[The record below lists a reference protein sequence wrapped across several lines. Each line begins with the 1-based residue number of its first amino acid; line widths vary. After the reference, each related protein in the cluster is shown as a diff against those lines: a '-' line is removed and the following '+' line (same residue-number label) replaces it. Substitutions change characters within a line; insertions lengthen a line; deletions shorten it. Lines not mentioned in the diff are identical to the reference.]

1 MAHIKQTISAAP
13 GILTPIIVVLYK
25 TSAPTS
31 EYARLTIPLPH
42 TAPYIY
48 EFSSVDPDIYNV
60 KHYST
65 PDGTTLGTVLK
76 DFFCDSTLNVITEDS
91 KFYTVDGP
99 DPEDPVSGTDTITDA
114 PFIDGN
120 TVVELFQEG
129 FRQLEPGVEWRQDPG
144 GVIKLLGGILNNGGQ
159 KWFVRIKISSATTT
173 AGYNDTFSIIDV
185 VTGDVTLGS
194 GHYNHTIL
202 VTSSPNKQ
210 TTTLPLIGTV
220 PDGKGFVVVH
230 DRGNAI
236 NVIVKAQSGEVIRFR
251 GQDKNQVV
259 LGIGEIIKIIKKGSK
274 YYVLDF
280 NGQWERVGEFIG
292 WYSNLKDNFVPLS
305 GGEFDPSIYVRLGE
319 LVDSLDPSLVVDYT
333 AFDSTAVFNG
343 ETVYHKRG
351 FFAKDAGTGKIKVP
365 DLSAKGIRFLKNY
378 GGSDADRADNIPGGY
393 QHDRMRDHN
402 HKDLQGEDTSH
413 GSSSS
418 ALTGTVRLL
427 VNSTGGNVVT
437 IANSKTGGVQIGGVD
452 AFGADTHGKNIGML
466 PLLAI

>member
-25 TSAPTS
+25 TSSPGT
-31 EYARLTIPLPH
+31 EYARLTIPTPH
-42 TAPYIY
+42 TAPQIY
-48 EFSSVDPDIYNV
+48 EFSSVDPDIYEV

-76 DFFCDSTLNVITEDS
+76 DFFCDSTTNTILSERR
-91 KFYTVDGP
+91 FYTVGGP
-99 DPEDPVSGTDTITDA
+99 GTYDPADSTDNITD
-114 PFIDGN
+114 PYFDGK
-120 TVVELFQEG
+120 TISGIFQEG
-129 FRQLEPGVEWRQDPG
+129 FRYLKDAVEWRQDPG
-144 GVIKLLGGILNNGGQ
+144 GVLKLLSGILNNNGMT
-159 KWFVRIKISSATTT
+159 WSVEISYQQVVATP
-173 AGYNDTFSIIDV
+173 GVNDAFSIIDV
-185 VTGDVTLGS
+185 LTGDATLGS
-194 GHYNHTIL
+194 PNYNHTIL

-220 PDGKGFVVVH
+220 PDGKGFMIMH

-236 NVIVKAQSGEVIRFR
+236 NVIVKAQTGEVIRFR

-259 LGIGEIIKIIKKGSK
+259 LGIGEVIKIIKSGSK
-274 YYVLDF
+274 YYATPVH
-280 NGQWERVGEFIG
+280 GQWERVGEFIG

-319 LVDSLDPSLVVDYT
+319 LVDSLDPALVVDYAT
-333 AFDSTAVFNG
+333 FDSTAVFNG

-351 FFAKDAGTGKIKVP
+351 FFAKDSGTGKIKVP

-378 GGSDADRADNIPGGY
+378 GGSDSDRADNMPGGY

-418 ALTGTVRLL
+418 ALTGVVRLL

-437 IANSKTGGVQIGGVD
+437 IASSKTGGIVIGGVD

>member
-31 EYARLTIPLPH
+31 EYARLTIPTPH

-76 DFFCDSTLNVITEDS
+76 DFFCDSVTNTILSERR
-91 KFYTVDGP
+91 FYVVGGP
-99 DPEDPVSGTDTITDA
+99 GAYDPVDSTDNITD
-114 PFIDGN
+114 PYFDGK
-120 TVVELFQEG
+120 TISGIFQEG
-129 FRQLEPGVEWRQDPG
+129 FRYLKDAVEWRQDPG
-144 GVIKLLGGILNNGGQ
+144 GVLKLLSGILNNSGMT
-159 KWFVRIKISSATTT
+159 WAVEISYQQTIATPGT
-173 AGYNDTFSIIDV
+173 NDTFSIIDV
-185 VTGDVTLGS
+185 VTGDVTLNS
-194 GHYNHTIL
+194 GNYNHTIL

-259 LGIGEIIKIIKKGSK
+259 LGIGEVIKIIKKGSK
-274 YYVLDF
+274 YYVLDLK
-280 NGQWERVGEFIG
+280 GQWERVGEFIG
-292 WYSNLKDNFVPLS
+292 WYSNLKDNFLPLS
-305 GGEFDPSIYVRLGE
+305 GGEVDPVTYVRLGE
-319 LVDSLDPSLVVDYT
+319 FVDSLDPSLVVDYA
-333 AFDSTAVFNG
+333 AFDSTIVVNG

-351 FFAKDAGTGKIKVP
+351 FFAKDAGTGKIKLP
-365 DLSAKGIRFLKNY
+365 DLSAKGIRYLKNY
-378 GGSDADRADNIPGGY
+378 GGGDSDRADNIPGGY

-413 GSSSS
+413 GGSSS

-427 VNSTGGNVVT
+427 VNSTGGNVITV
-437 IANSKTGGVQIGGVD
+437 ANSKTGGVVIGGVD